1 MIYFKLN
8 GYQVVQCHWFI
19 ENTPLNYLST
29 LIENQHPHIYTQ
41 KDPFLYYL
49 SGSQISILPSST
61 VFLSFPSFSAIPCIE
76 PRALSMLHKCPATEP
91 LPQFP
96 VLLNTHVFPPLF
108 PTPRKVFNKLLR
120 MAFYNPPVPV
130 SIGR

>member
-29 LIENQHPHIYTQ
+29 LIENQHPHIHTQ

-76 PRALSMLHKCPATEP
+76 PRALSMLHKCPCHRATAP
-91 LPQFP
+91 IPSPPQHTRVSPPPSPPREKFSLNYSGWLFTI
-96 VLLNTHVFPPLF
+96 LLCQSP
-108 PTPRKVFNKLLR
+108 
-120 MAFYNPPVPV
+120 
-130 SIGR
+130 